1 VALVFAA
8 GCCLLIER
16 SVLAMALRITPTGH
30 WMGNDGPW
38 STFHV
43 WVGDATEPFEV
54 LPASSLSMTLVV
66 LQEGCPQG
74 APTDCPMLRGNVFNT
89 RNSSTWENRT
99 QRDDSPFGIV
109 SLPTERQFLGEDI
122 NSEMGVDFL
131 KLDWPEDTSTELQL
145 PLGGQFIAGIVAEPL
160 FLGLLGL
167 SGFRFY
173 PISASDPYDSMLHA
187 LGNRSMIST
196 LTWAYTAGAKYKTPE
211 SLGSLT
217 FGGYD
222 SSLVNMDE
230 ALTGV
235 NFTGPPYGS
244 GNELSLRIKS
254 ITVGE
259 STESIGQVAIL
270 DSTLP
275 DIWLPPSV
283 CDVFVDKFHLQW
295 NDTLQMYLISDE
307 KAEQLTK
314 ENTSV
319 SFDLMTD
326 SDPDKVVKITLP
338 YAAFYREVKYPLAGI
353 TDDTT
358 LHYFPLKPMPDNVT
372 DFRILLGRTFFQE
385 A

>member
-1 VALVFAA
+1 
-8 GCCLLIER
+8 
-16 SVLAMALRITPTGH
+16 
-30 WMGNDGPW
+30 
-38 STFHV
+38 
-43 WVGDATEPFEV
+43 
-54 LPASSLSMTLVV
+54 MTLVI
-66 LQEGCPQG
+66 LDQGCPQG
-74 APTDCPMLRGNVFNT
+74 APSDCDTLRGNVFNT
-89 RNSSTWENRT
+89 RNSSTWQNRPV
-99 QRDDSPFGIV
+99 RDDSPYGIV
-109 SLPTERQFLGEDI
+109 PLPTERQFLGEDI

-145 PLGGQFIAGIVAEPL
+145 PLGGQFIAGIVAKSF

-167 SGFRFY
+167 SGFEFF
-173 PISASDPYDSMLHA
+173 PVSGSEPYNSTLQA
-187 LGNRSMIST
+187 LGNRSKIST

-211 SLGSLT
+211 NHGSLT

-222 SSLVNMDE
+222 SSLINMDE

-235 NFTGPPYGS
+235 NFTRPPYGN
-244 GNELSLRIKS
+244 GNELSLRIKT

-259 STESIGQVAIL
+259 TTESIGQVAIL

-295 NDTLQMYLISDE
+295 NDTIQMYLISLE
-307 KAEQLTK
+307 QAEQLAR

-319 SFDLMTD
+319 SFDLTTD

-353 TDDTT
+353 TDHTT
-358 LHYFPLKPMPDNVT
+358 LHYFPLKPMPDNIT